1 MIVIGDATLY
11 QGDCLDALKILPD
24 CSVDAV
30 VTDPPYAL
38 TANKKGGTGANSRN
52 LKSPAGRSRIGTG
65 GGFMGQA
72 WDGAL
77 PDPDIW
83 VECLRVLK
91 PGGHLLAFGGTRTH
105 HRLWCAIED
114 AGFELRD
121 TVGWLYAQGFPKSL
135 DVSKAIDKAAGAER
149 DVIGPNRFAAVNGKA
164 NVNAFGSASRPDATA
179 PSSDAARQWNGWGS
193 ALKPAFEPIALAR
206 KPLSE
211 KTIAANVLT
220 HGCGGLNIDGS
231 RIPSGEDYRKL
242 QVVQGGNHRHDVGL
256 TQKTR
261 HAEFVPSSGRFP
273 ANLIHDGSEDVVA
286 LFPVTK
292 PSSGSPRKNRSSE
305 SIGTFKTADRITAGI
320 PDAGGSAARFFYCAK
335 ASRSDRGEGNGHP
348 TVKPQSLMAYLC
360 RLVTPPGGLVLD
372 PFMGSGTTGIAA
384 LRQGFRFI
392 GIERE
397 PAYVTIATTRLAD
410 AHRQGALCGR
420 DLQDPDSARGDAPNH
435 AVDAHWCQL
444 ELPLAASL
452 DAPAEGARP

>member
-38 TANKKGGTGANSRN
+38 S
-52 LKSPAGRSRIGTG
+52 
-65 GGFMGQA
+65 FMGHA
-72 WDGAL
+72 WDKGL
-77 PDPDIW
+77 PDPAIW
-83 VECLRVLK
+83 IECLRVLK

-135 DVSKAIDKAAGAER
+135 DVSKAIDKSAGAER
-149 DVIGPNRFAAVNGKA
+149 DVIGPNRFAAVNDKA

-179 PSSDAARQWNGWGS
+179 PSSDAARQWDGWGS

-242 QVVQGGNHRHDVGL
+242 RVVQGGNHRHDVGL

-273 ANLIHDGSEDVVA
+273 ANLIHDGSDDVVA

-292 PSSGSPRKNRSSE
+292 SGSLQPHHQRATSKTKHAFGARAAPPE
-305 SIGTFKTADRITAGI
+305 STDGDQ
-320 PDAGGSAARFFYCAK
+320 GSAARFFYCAK

-348 TVKPQSLMAYLC
+348 TVKPQALMAYLC

-372 PFMGSGTTGIAA
+372 PFMGSGTTGVAA

-410 AHRQGALCGR
+410 AQRQGAHFGQ
-420 DLQDPDSARGDAPNH
+420 DPQDPDSDAT
-435 AVDAHWCQL
+435 WSQL
-444 ELPLAASL
+444 DLPLAASFS
-452 DAPAEGARP
+452 ATSEVPTS

>member
-1 MIVIGDATLY
+1 MIAIGDATLY
-11 QGDCLDALKILPD
+11 LGECLEVLRGLPD
-24 CSVDAV
+24 GCVESV

-38 TANKKGGTGANSRN
+38 TAQKKGGTGANSRN
-52 LKSPAGRSRIGTG
+52 LKRPAGRSRIGTS

-121 TVGWLYAQGFPKSL
+121 TVGWLYGQGFPKSL
-135 DVSKAIDKAAGAER
+135 DISKAIDKAAGAER

-211 KTIAANVLT
+211 KTIAANVLA

-286 LFPVTK
+286 LFPETK
-292 PSSGSPRKNRSSE
+292 SGSLQPHHQRTASKTKHAFGARAAPPE
-305 SIGTFKTADRITAGI
+305 STDGDQ
-320 PDAGGSAARFFYCAK
+320 GSAARFFYCAK

-348 TVKPQSLMAYLC
+348 TVKPQALMAYLC

-372 PFMGSGTTGIAA
+372 PFMGSGTTGVAA

-410 AHRQGALCGR
+410 AQRQGAHFGQ
-420 DLQDPDSARGDAPNH
+420 DPQDPDSDAT
-435 AVDAHWCQL
+435 WSQL
-444 ELPLAASL
+444 DLPLAAAFSATSE
-452 DAPAEGARP
+452 APTS